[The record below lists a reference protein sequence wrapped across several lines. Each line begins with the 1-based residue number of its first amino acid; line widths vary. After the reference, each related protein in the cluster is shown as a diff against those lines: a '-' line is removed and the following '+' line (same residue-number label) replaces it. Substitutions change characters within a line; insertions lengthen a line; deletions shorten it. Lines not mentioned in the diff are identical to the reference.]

1 MRFFLNF
8 INIGVLGT
16 WLLIIV
22 TVGPQLDMNK
32 TRIIVFFTSIIIVY
46 FSIDIF
52 KILLAKQLQ
61 SKLTTSR
68 IFFIKR
74 IIHIDY
80 ETINI
85 FIVNCKINSPIY
97 ITPF

>member
-1 MRFFLNF
+1 M
-8 INIGVLGT
+8 
-16 WLLIIV
+16 LIIV
-22 TVGPQLDMNK
+22 TVGPQLDMNI
-32 TRIIVFFTSIIIVY
+32 TRLIVFFTSIIIVY

-74 IIHIDY
+74 IISIILIISGIFLLSQCWFPK
-80 ETINI
+80 ENNVIN
-85 FIVNCKINSPIY
+85 KALEMKK
-97 ITPF
+97 